1 LLNIEI
7 NIEALPDGE
16 ERGTSIETVVPVND
30 PVKEAEE
37 IRKY

>member
-1 LLNIEI
+1 MEI
-7 NIEALPDGE
+7 NIEALPDGD
-16 ERGTSIETVVPVND
+16 ERGISIETVVPVND